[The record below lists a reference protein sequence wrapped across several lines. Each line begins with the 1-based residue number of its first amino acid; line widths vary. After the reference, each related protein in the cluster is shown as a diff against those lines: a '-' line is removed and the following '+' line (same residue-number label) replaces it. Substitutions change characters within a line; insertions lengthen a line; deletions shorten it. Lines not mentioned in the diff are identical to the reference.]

1 MSFGRKSSILYDNN
15 FIVGAG
21 VQNMR
26 EFTDFISEYKY
37 FVQMYVLP
45 LMGLPNI
52 SIGIKTV
59 KKNFKFLAPQRSFMT
74 KFPIEYILLILKK
87 YCSI

>member
-1 MSFGRKSSILYDNN
+1 MIFASFKENELSFGRKSSILYDNN

-37 FVQMYVLP
+37 FVCSDVCITI
-45 LMGLPNI
+45 N
-52 SIGIKTV
+52 GI
-59 KKNFKFLAPQRSFMT
+59 A
-74 KFPIEYILLILKK
+74 K
-87 YCSI
+87 YKHRY